1 MVFKDWGEENTWRT
15 VGLEPNIW
23 GAGMQK
29 HGDTI
34 KALRPRGAVEGME
47 TEIDRKRLKKI
58 TQHSNPPINLFKN

>member
-47 TEIDRKRLKKI
+47 TDNR
-58 TQHSNPPINLFKN
+58 